1 MRRLGFLLLL
11 FLLPVSARAWT
22 PAAESRIAM
31 KSAALAPPDLR
42 MLLEK
47 FEGEYRR
54 GLAQAAAEPESD
66 AHRYVVA
73 SRRGAL
79 RDRIERETRE
89 SIAMIRRGDPMA
101 DVVGR
106 LGGLVHLVADANNPF
121 HAASDDPRLTP
132 LQGDY
137 ESYFERR
144 LPKFPTVFYGLERNF
159 QLRPYLDRTLMRS
172 ARFYPLVGEEYFRG
186 GRRRSSTEFDDRS
199 TAFGI
204 ASISYSRSVSDVV
217 NLYYYIW
224 KEAGGDVRSA
234 AVMRDG
240 NLILNAH

>member
-1 MRRLGFLLLL
+1 MPRLGFLLLIAM
-11 FLLPVSARAWT
+11 LPISASAWT
-22 PAAESRIAM
+22 PAAESRIAT

-42 MLLEK
+42 MLIEK
-47 FEGEYRR
+47 FDAEYRR
-54 GLAQAAAEPESD
+54 GLAQAAAEPETD

-79 RDRIERETRE
+79 RDRIEHETRE
-89 SIAMIRRGDPMA
+89 TIAMIRRGDSMPN
-101 DVVGR
+101 VVNR
-106 LGGLVHLVADANNPF
+106 LGGLVHLMADANNPF
-121 HAASDDPRLTP
+121 HAATGDARLAR
-132 LQGDY
+132 LQEDY
-137 ESYFERR
+137 EAYLERR
-144 LPKFPTVFYGLERNF
+144 LSKFPTVFYGLNSKF
-159 QLRPYLDRTLMRS
+159 HLRSYLDRTLARS
-172 ARFYPLVGEEYFRG
+172 ARFYPLVGEEYYRG

-240 NLILNAH
+240 NLLLNAH